1 MDHILIQDPA
11 SLKDFC
17 NHLQEQPWIALDTE
31 FVRERTFYAQ
41 LCLIQIATPQR
52 VACIDPLAIKDL
64 TSLLDL
70 IYNPKLLKVIHSA
83 RQDLEIFYDLRG
95 NVPAP
100 VFDTQIAAAMLG
112 NDEQI
117 GYAALV
123 ESITGVKLAKAHT
136 RTNWATRPLAPEQ
149 LSYAADDVRYLR
161 DVYRDL
167 AERLARQG
175 KINWLQEE
183 CGRLADPELYSNATE
198 HIHLR
203 FKQGHTLDP
212 VNQGLL
218 RDLLVW
224 REQAARKSNLPRNWV
239 ADDADLLTLAQH
251 APRDQAQFTDIKGL
265 KTRQL
270 SQWGAQ
276 IISVIGD
283 ACEDNTA
290 IFWPE
295 RTRLTRDQAQTYNQ
309 MADIVRLRAQ
319 ERQINAALLATR
331 KDIERLI
338 LRDPKTALL
347 HGWRRAVVGEELLNL
362 MAAEHVN
369 GKRISS

>member
-1 MDHILIQDPA
+1 VYTILAYELTAVMDHILIQDPA

-64 TSLLDL
+64 TPLLDL
-70 IYNPKLLKVIHSA
+70 IYKPELLKVIHSA

-95 NVPAP
+95 NVPTP

-136 RTNWATRPLAPEQ
+136 RANWAMRPLAPEQ

-167 AERLARQG
+167 TGRITGQG
-175 KINWLQEE
+175 KISWLEEE
-183 CGRLADPELYSNATE
+183 CARLSDPALYSNAVD

-203 FKQGHTLDP
+203 FK
-212 VNQGLL
+212 
-218 RDLLVW
+218 VW
-224 REQAARKSNLPRNWV
+224 REQAARKSNLPRTWV
-239 ADDADLLTLAQH
+239 VDDADLLALAQH
-251 APRDQAQFTDIKGL
+251 APRDQAQFTQIKGL
-265 KTRQL
+265 KTRQV
-270 SQWGAQ
+270 SQWGEQ

-283 ACEDNTA
+283 ACEDNTF

-295 RTRLTRDQAQTYNQ
+295 PTRLTRNQTQTYNH
-309 MADIVRLRAQ
+309 MTDIARLRAQ
-319 ERQINAALLATR
+319 EHQINAALLATR

-338 LRDPKTALL
+338 LGDPETALL

-362 MAAEHVN
+362 MDAEQIN

>member
-1 MDHILIQDPA
+1 MDRTFIQDPA
-11 SLKDFC
+11 ALKDFC
-17 NHLQEQPWIALDTE
+17 NHLQAQSWIALDTE

-52 VACIDPLAIKDL
+52 IACVDPLAIKDL
-64 TSLLDL
+64 TPLLNL
-70 IYNPKLLKVIHSA
+70 IYNPGLLKIIHSA

-136 RTNWATRPLAPEQ
+136 RTNWAMRPLAPEQ

-167 AERLARQG
+167 AERLTKQG
-175 KINWLQEE
+175 KMSWLEEE
-183 CGRLADPELYSNATE
+183 CARLSGPELYSNAVE
-198 HIHLR
+198 YIHLR
-203 FKQGHTLDP
+203 FKQGHTLSP
-212 VNQGLL
+212 INQGLL
-218 RDLLVW
+218 HGLLIW
-224 REQAARKSNLPRNWV
+224 REQAARNHNLPRNWV
-239 ADDADLLTLAQH
+239 VGDADLLSLAQH
-251 APRDQAQFTDIKGL
+251 APRDQAQLMEIKGL

-270 SQWGAQ
+270 SRWGEE
-276 IISVIGD
+276 IIRVISD
-283 ACEDNTA
+283 AREDNTF

-295 RTRLTRDQAQTYNQ
+295 PTRLSRDQARFYNH
-309 MADIVRLRAQ
+309 ITSLVRLRAQ
-319 ERQINAALLATR
+319 EHQINSALLATR

-338 LRDPKTALL
+338 LGNPETALL
-347 HGWRRAVVGEELLNL
+347 RGWRRAVVGEELLSLAN
-362 MAAEHVN
+362 ARQEDGRRV
-369 GKRISS
+369 SS